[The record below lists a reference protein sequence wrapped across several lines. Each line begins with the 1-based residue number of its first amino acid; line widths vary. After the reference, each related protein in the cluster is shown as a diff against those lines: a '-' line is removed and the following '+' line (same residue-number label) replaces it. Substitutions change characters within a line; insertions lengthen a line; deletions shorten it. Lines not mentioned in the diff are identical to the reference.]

1 MWGVLTKMLE
11 GKMRYFLHDCRM
23 FDTYE
28 LATFIRNCHLVYKR
42 NYQEIL
48 MWCRVIK
55 NIKRLNCYLLAF
67 LVLDTPVAARR
78 QGKTA
83 NDIARRKLITSLVES
98 NMRESNIWITFLKCS
113 HRITFYSNWM
123 LLQIYINNKRVERQV
138 LSESINT
145 FSRCVALC
153 EESGH
158 KT

>member
-1 MWGVLTKMLE
+1 MLE

-28 LATFIRNCHLVYKR
+28 LTTFIRNCHLVYKR

-55 NIKRLNCYLLAF
+55 NIKRLDCYLRAF

-83 NDIARRKLITSLVES
+83 NDIARRKLTTSRGES
-98 NMRESNIWITFLKCS
+98 NMKESNSWITFLKCTVIELRFTAIGCCCKFIS
-113 HRITFYSNWM
+113 ITRGLNAKFYQN
-123 LLQIYINNKRVERQV
+123 Q
-138 LSESINT
+138 SIHFLDVFHYARSQDT
-145 FSRCVALC
+145 K
-153 EESGH
+153 H
-158 KT
+158 DH